1 MGAVLQVLDVAPDG
15 WAAVLAANVSKD
27 LHNRCNVHADS
38 LKQEH
43 LTKF

>member
-1 MGAVLQVLDVAPDG
+1 MGAALAVAPDG
-15 WAAVLAANVSKD
+15 WAAELAANVSKD
-27 LHNRCNVHADS
+27 LHNRNNVYADD